1 MKARITK
8 AVSAL
13 TAAAMLSASAV
24 WSAFAYESSGV
35 TNSFTFTDSGI
46 TALTDEG
53 GYKISGTDL
62 TINAAGTYVVSGECA
77 EGTIKI
83 KKGTTDVVLILDSL
97 TLTSSTSAPISVNK
111 GSSATIIL
119 EGESKLTDAEDPA
132 NETSTDEAVA
142 DAFEGAAIK
151 VKAGSSLNIEGSGT
165 LTIDASACKNG
176 IKGGE
181 TSTITVGSET
191 DSPTINITA
200 ANTGLAADG
209 ELNIVNGNI
218 TVASDNDG
226 IKSAP
231 DEDDTE
237 SRGVL
242 NISGG
247 VINVTSG
254 DDGIKGQNEANIT
267 GGKITVSAADDGI
280 KSDYV
285 LSIGTKGSE
294 AGPDITITASYE
306 GLEGAAVNLYSGKGS
321 ITSSDDGINAAN
333 SDLTSYDFAINIY
346 GGEWY
351 INAGGDGL
359 DSNGDLNIY
368 GGFTEVFGSSQN
380 DNAALDYG
388 DSGNGLYVY
397 GGTVIGIG
405 TSGMATVPTSGNYL
419 VFGSGGMGQ
428 GGMGG
433 FPGGQGQQ
441 GQQGGFPGGQ
451 GQQGQQGQ
459 QTAAGGISLS
469 KGDTIEIK
477 DASGTVIYSATA
489 EKAASHIV
497 YASDTLTSGDSYT
510 LYINGTEA
518 AAATVATGNGSTS
531 QQPGQPGEG
540 GQSGEQPTPPDGG
553 EGGEP
558 MGFLLGDADNS
569 GEVDVSDV
577 LLVQQF
583 IASWDVKINQMNAD
597 IDRDHEITVD
607 DALMI
612 QQIIAGYTF
621 TS

>member
-13 TAAAMLSASAV
+13 TATAMLSASAV

-35 TNSFTFTDSGI
+35 TNSFTFTDLGI

-111 GSSATIIL
+111 GSSATIVL

-151 VKAGSSLNIEGSGT
+151 VKAGSTLNIEGSGT
-165 LTIDASACKNG
+165 LTVDASACKNG

-191 DSPTINITA
+191 DSPTINMTA
-200 ANTGLAADG
+200 ANAGLAADG
-209 ELNIVNGNI
+209 ELNIVNGNL
-218 TVASDNDG
+218 TVVSDNDG

-231 DEDDTE
+231 DEGDTE

-247 VINVTSG
+247 VISVTSG

-294 AGPDITITASYE
+294 AGPDITITASTE

-368 GGFTEVFGSSQN
+368 GGVTEVFGSTQN

-397 GGTVIGIG
+397 GGTVAGIG
-405 TSGMATVPTSGNYL
+405 TSGMATVPASGNYL
-419 VFGSGGMGQ
+419 VFGS

-441 GQQGGFPGGQ
+441 GQQGGFPGG
-451 GQQGQQGQ
+451 QGQQGQ

-489 EKAASHIV
+489 EKAANHIV
-497 YASDTLTSGDSYT
+497 YASDTLTSGDSFT

-518 AAATVATGNGSTS
+518 ATTTVAAGNGSTS

-540 GQSGEQPTPPDGG
+540 GQSGEQPTPPDG
-553 EGGEP
+553 EP
-558 MGFLLGDADNS
+558 MGFLLGDADGS

-583 IASWDVKINQMNAD
+583 IAKWDVEINQMNAD

-621 TS
+621 TA